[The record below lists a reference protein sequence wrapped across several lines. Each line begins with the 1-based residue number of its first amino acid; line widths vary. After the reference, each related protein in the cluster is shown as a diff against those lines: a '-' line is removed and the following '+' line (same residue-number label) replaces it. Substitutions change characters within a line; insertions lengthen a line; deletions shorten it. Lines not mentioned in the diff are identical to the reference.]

1 MKTSTE
7 AETEL
12 AVKEAAEVLRNGGIV
27 AIPTETVYGLAC
39 SGYSEDGI
47 KAVFEAKGRP
57 QDNPLILHISNVSEL
72 ENICKDIPQSA
83 YTLADAF
90 WPGPLTMILPKKANV
105 PYSVSAGLETVAVRC
120 PSNKIANLIIK
131 AAGVPLAA
139 PSANLSGK
147 PSTTSAE
154 HVIHDLSG
162 RIPLII
168 DGGDCVV
175 GLESTIID
183 LTVTPP
189 AILRPGKISA
199 KEISSVI
206 GEVSCEGLFKRKN
219 ISEHE
224 IPKAPGMK
232 YRHYAPNAPLTAVLG
247 SPACSANYISAVVTE
262 EDGVVCFDRFAHMFE
277 NAKFVVSAGSRY
289 NLSKYAHVIFDAL
302 RKFDETDV
310 KHIYVQ
316 CPHLQGVGM
325 AILNRLKKASGGN
338 ITYVHKTQIIGIT
351 GTSGSGKSTA
361 AQYLKNLG
369 AYVIDCDEIYHRL
382 TNSCRQ
388 MKEELCERFG
398 SDIYSGDAL
407 NRRKLADIVFS
418 DSHALQDLNSITH
431 KFVME
436 ELEKE
441 LDNAERIHTNIVVVD
456 APALFESGADAL
468 CDKIVALIS
477 GNNEKTRRIMQRD
490 NISEDNALQR
500 LSSQKS
506 DEFFVKNA
514 DIIIENNSSEED
526 YFEKLHTL
534 YTQLS
539 EK

>member
-12 AVKEAAEVLRNGGIV
+12 AVREAAAILQNGGVV

-39 SGYSEDGI
+39 SGYSESGI

-57 QDNPLILHISNVSEL
+57 QDNPLILHISDVSEL
-72 ENICKDIPQSA
+72 ENICKDIPKSA
-83 YTLADAF
+83 YTLAKEF
-90 WPGPLTMILPKKANV
+90 WPGPLTMILPKKPNV

-147 PSTTSAE
+147 PSTTSAA

-168 DGGDCVV
+168 DGGECRV

-189 AILRPGKISA
+189 AILRPGGISA
-199 KEISSVI
+199 KQIAGVI
-206 GEVSCEGLFKRKN
+206 GEVICDGLTCKMPLR
-219 ISEHE
+219 EQD

-232 YRHYAPNAPLTAVLG
+232 YRHYAPEAPLTAVLG

-262 EDGVVCFDRFAHMFE
+262 NDGVVCFDRFAPMFQ
-277 NAKFVVSAGSRY
+277 NAKFVVPAGSRY
-289 NLSKYAHVIFDAL
+289 NLEKYAHVIFDAL

-310 KHIYVQ
+310 SHIYVQ

-338 ITYVHKTQIIGIT
+338 ITYVHKTNVIGIT

-361 AQYLKNLG
+361 AQYLKKLG

-382 TNSCRQ
+382 TSSDLRL
-388 MKEELCERFG
+388 KEELCSRFG
-398 SDIYSGDAL
+398 NNIYNGSTLD
-407 NRRKLADIVFS
+407 RQKLSSIVFS
-418 DSHALQDLNSITH
+418 DSQSLADLNSITH
-431 KFVME
+431 KYIME
-436 ELEKE
+436 ELECQ
-441 LDNAERIHTNIVVVD
+441 LDKAERIHTGIAVID
-456 APALFESGADAL
+456 APVLFESGADAL
-468 CDKIVALIS
+468 CDKIVALVS
-477 GNNEKTRRIMQRD
+477 GKAEKTHRIMQRD
-490 NISEDNALQR
+490 NISENNAEQR
-500 LSSQKS
+500 LSVQKS
-506 DEFFVKNA
+506 DEFFIKNA
-514 DIIIENNSSEED
+514 DIVIENNSSEEE
-526 YFEKLHTL
+526 YFAKLHTL

-539 EK
+539 EN